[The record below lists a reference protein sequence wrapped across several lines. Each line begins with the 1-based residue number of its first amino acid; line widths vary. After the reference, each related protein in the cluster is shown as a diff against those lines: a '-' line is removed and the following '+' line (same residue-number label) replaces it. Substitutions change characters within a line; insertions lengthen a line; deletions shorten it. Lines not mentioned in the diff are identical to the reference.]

1 MGVYGDF
8 LAPFAELFENYPI
21 VKCEP
26 KIGGGYET
34 TTVGLLNGYIQDGE
48 SGLNVRDNYS
58 RNSMSSG
65 SAAGIVSE
73 LSVKYLYTREPVNLY
88 GNFILYEGSP
98 YRPMVDSDYRK
109 EGNLVVTELHK
120 VVGDTG
126 LNEKVVNIIKGA
138 FG

>member
-8 LAPFAELFENYPI
+8 LSPFAELMDEYDI
-21 VKCEP
+21 ISCEP
-26 KIGGGYET
+26 KVGAGFDTTPIGKIT
-34 TTVGLLNGYIQDGE
+34 GYIQNGE
-48 SGLNVRDNYS
+48 SGLDVRGNYS
-58 RNSMSSG
+58 RPSASSG
-65 SAAGIVSE
+65 SASGVVSQFD
-73 LSVKYLYTREPVNLY
+73 VCYLYTREPVSLF
-88 GNFILYEGSP
+88 GNFIMYEGSP